1 MRRTEKDIIGT
12 KEFTGETLYGTNYG
26 QSLGE
31 FCTGTEKD
39 E

>member
-1 MRRTEKDIIGT
+1 MRRTEKDIIG
-12 KEFTGETLYGTNYG
+12 GDSLWYQYG